1 MDERQ
6 HWTITITRAKK
17 PIDTFRTLHEN
28 RDQFY
33 HLNKKS
39 IFTNCK
45 TKTRML
51 CRRTAD
57 ISHCYKR
64 RAYIGTYGE
73 ESIFY
78 WIFQGCRP
86 QAFQTTS
93 HALPVTWD
101 SGAFYWIAF
110 ARSRVKCPKLFSSF
124 FPVAYLF
131 PANFVAKRTKSSSSV
146 GRY

>member
-6 HWTITITRAKK
+6 YWTITITRAKK
-17 PIDTFRTLHEN
+17 PIDTFRILYEN

-33 HLNKKS
+33 HFNKKS

-57 ISHCYKR
+57 ISHCCKR

-146 GRY
+146 RY